1 VIRKFAT
8 AQVLD
13 VRYSSNKLSS
23 QELTEGFSKLA
34 KPNEIS
40 DDGYLYV
47 TTRAISS
54 RVNKNNDGWPSIELA
69 RTDDGYGYKTFE
81 GRPIFVDHNND
92 NPERTRGV
100 VVSSKLHV
108 EDTEKASAFDP
119 YYATA
124 PDNHKPPTWIE
135 LMLEVDAK
143 SFPRL
148 ASDIISGRIDSV
160 SMGAN
165 IDKSRC
171 SVCDHEAENP
181 TEYCSHVKMKGATF
195 EIESSDGTK
204 SHKKAYEDCYGI
216 NFFEISFVFD
226 PADETALVSDMSPER
241 EAALR
246 AVAALEA
253 AGAPIPAD
261 LQKQAAG
268 SIFDQEDPGD
278 PRNVVGDPE
287 FAERGEEPAV
297 LQQSEPDRVN
307 AWQLQ
312 QFMSL
317 GLSGEEAEAAVKMG
331 IDWHDLGNFLQ
342 DHPGASAEQAL
353 RILTPLDHVGKEAA
367 FRRDLELMKTAGKDD
382 AAAIQLFQNLKKE
395 GVASRD
401 AIKQVAERFYKGDF
415 GAAQAAISRN
425 AKTAKTAVGP
435 PGKDHHNLDH
445 HRQDVERERQ
455 LNHEPQA
462 DKMTAP
468 EQVDTMRPEII
479 CKNCGSTV
487 EPDSAGQLICQECGT
502 EVEPEGLDN
511 PDLEMAKDIDLR
523 QDKTEERNPEGEMET
538 ELEHDKGETE
548 IPSKSPVKPVAPISS
563 TNTDHVKDEMKF
575 SDVHDVTAGDPA
587 MVRGI
592 VAFMQGEG
600 VEVEDEVELARIV
613 TEASNFKGE
622 PSIYDAAEAIEVY
635 ASKTAA
641 TQDNSDSRT
650 DVKVNTEKKR
660 PSNSPAA
667 QTASEKILSDQLAP
681 VESKFEVLAETEL
694 EDEDTTMANDK
705 TADRETIKRE
715 ETDGSGVKR
724 TEEITKEYG
733 PMADSADEPVA
744 EGEEAP
750 EDAEAEGEEEAPAE
764 GEEAE
769 SAPES
774 DPSAEESDDSA
785 GITDHNL
792 PEEEKVPAMAS
803 NEEGKLMA
811 ALKLAKLASTVG
823 VISADEELEFAGE
836 LESSETLAEIEART
850 NMLERVKEAGLSKK
864 RTPVVA
870 GRVPSFRSASS
881 FDSAVEDADDEDL
894 FM

>member
-253 AGAPIPAD
+253 AGAPIPAE

-268 SIFDQEDPGD
+268 S
-278 PRNVVGDPE
+278 
-287 FAERGEEPAV
+287 
-297 LQQSEPDRVN
+297 
-307 AWQLQ
+307 
-312 QFMSL
+312 
-317 GLSGEEAEAAVKMG
+317 
-331 IDWHDLGNFLQ
+331 
-342 DHPGASAEQAL
+342 
-353 RILTPLDHVGKEAA
+353 
-367 FRRDLELMKTAGKDD
+367 
-382 AAAIQLFQNLKKE
+382 
-395 GVASRD
+395 
-401 AIKQVAERFYKGDF
+401 
-415 GAAQAAISRN
+415 
-425 AKTAKTAVGP
+425 
-435 PGKDHHNLDH
+435 
-445 HRQDVERERQ
+445 
-455 LNHEPQA
+455 
-462 DKMTAP
+462 
-468 EQVDTMRPEII
+468 
-479 CKNCGSTV
+479 
-487 EPDSAGQLICQECGT
+487 
-502 EVEPEGLDN
+502 
-511 PDLEMAKDIDLR
+511 
-523 QDKTEERNPEGEMET
+523 
-538 ELEHDKGETE
+538 
-548 IPSKSPVKPVAPISS
+548 SS
-563 TNTDHVKDEMKF
+563 I
-575 SDVHDVTAGDPA
+575 
-587 MVRGI
+587 R
-592 VAFMQGEG
+592 
-600 VEVEDEVELARIV
+600 
-613 TEASNFKGE
+613 
-622 PSIYDAAEAIEVY
+622 
-635 ASKTAA
+635 
-641 TQDNSDSRT
+641 
-650 DVKVNTEKKR
+650 
-660 PSNSPAA
+660 
-667 QTASEKILSDQLAP
+667 KIL
-681 VESKFEVLAETEL
+681 VTHG
-694 EDEDTTMANDK
+694 T
-705 TADRETIKRE
+705 
-715 ETDGSGVKR
+715 
-724 TEEITKEYG
+724 
-733 PMADSADEPVA
+733 
-744 EGEEAP
+744 
-750 EDAEAEGEEEAPAE
+750 
-764 GEEAE
+764 
-769 SAPES
+769 
-774 DPSAEESDDSA
+774 
-785 GITDHNL
+785 
-792 PEEEKVPAMAS
+792 
-803 NEEGKLMA
+803 
-811 ALKLAKLASTVG
+811 
-823 VISADEELEFAGE
+823 
-836 LESSETLAEIEART
+836 
-850 NMLERVKEAGLSKK
+850 
-864 RTPVVA
+864 
-870 GRVPSFRSASS
+870 
-881 FDSAVEDADDEDL
+881 
-894 FM
+894 